1 MRINEVRKISSE
13 KSFVGSRAI
22 PYRHAKLIAYNYNPV
37 IRLRSIIVKKI
48 SMLIAVVSVLGA
60 MAQSAHAQNLAAF
73 SGGIG
78 DITTGSLSTA
88 VFDIPAAGQIWV
100 IRDLQAQARV
110 GGLIQVDG
118 QGLLLGAGNGIGTNA
133 GASVFATL
141 FCANDG
147 DVQHSTGAAGV
158 PIQANGDFHI
168 QDRLSPTP
176 PDTCTSP
183 VLLIRV
189 AGGGSWFAAGIPF
202 IGPPSPPFPPLVFPI
217 R

>member
-1 MRINEVRKISSE
+1 M
-13 KSFVGSRAI
+13 
-22 PYRHAKLIAYNYNPV
+22 
-37 IRLRSIIVKKI
+37 KKI

-60 MAQSAHAQNLAAF
+60 MAQSAFAQSLVAF

-78 DITTGSLSTA
+78 DITTGSADTTVLG
-88 VFDIPAAGQIWV
+88 VPAAGQIWV
-100 IRDLQAQARV
+100 IRDLTAEVRV

-118 QGLLLGAGNGIGTNA
+118 RGLLLGAGNAVGTTA

-147 DVQHSTGAAGV
+147 NIQHSTNEAGV
-158 PIQANGDFHI
+158 QLQLNGDFRI
-168 QDRLSPTP
+168 QDSLSPAP

-189 AGGGSWFAAGIPF
+189 AGSGSWFAAGIPF
-202 IGPPSPPFPPLVFPI
+202 LTPSRPLTPMAPPDHA